1 MNVNRILVADDE
13 EGVRELFKVIAEEE
27 GYQCYLAKDGLQAV
41 QMAKT
46 HLPDVIVL
54 DVRMPELNGLEVF
67 ERIKENM
74 IDSPV
79 IFITAFG
86 SSDLAIEAMKNGAH
100 NYLTKP
106 FDIEEIRIV
115 IRKALELRSLT
126 NEVAILKSG
135 NSQMTDTGEMIGKSS
150 IMREI
155 FKSIGKISQNTAPIL
170 LLGEHGSGKEMI
182 ARKIFETAS
191 TGSQK
196 FYLVNCYHD
205 DSLFLTEIAKVQKD
219 KPNTVFL
226 RNIEL
231 LSLSSQGI
239 LMETLQ
245 QKKNWR
251 IIASSTTLIG
261 QFIKEGKF
269 REDLYY
275 FLNVCPLDVPPLR
288 ARKEDL
294 PELSL
299 YFLRK
304 YSMRYGKILN
314 GFSKDALAMIQNY
327 DWPGNLNELENAI
340 AHCAIA
346 SSGSLISKDDLPV
359 SLQEKK
365 NEEKGNKNKTYFAGM
380 SLSDSV
386 RQFEKEM
393 IGEVL
398 LVTHGNK
405 TKTAELLGISR
416 RSLFNKMRDYDLLK
430 DNETEIN

>member
-27 GYQCYLAKDGLQAV
+27 GYQIYLAKDGLQAV
-41 QMAKT
+41 QMAKAY
-46 HLPDVIVL
+46 LPDVIVL
-54 DVRMPELNGLEVF
+54 DVRMPELTGIEVF

-74 IDSPV
+74 IDAPV

-86 SSDLAIEAMKNGAH
+86 SSDLAIDAMKKGAH

-135 NSQMTDTGEMIGKSS
+135 ASITADTSDLIGKSPL
-150 IMREI
+150 MQEI
-155 FKSIGKISQNTAPIL
+155 YKTIGKMAHSTAPVL
-170 LLGEHGSGKEMI
+170 LLGENGSGKEVI
-182 ARKIFETAS
+182 ARKIFEAS
-191 TGSQK
+191 ASGVQK
-196 FYLVNCYHD
+196 FILLNCYTD
-205 DSLFLTEIAKVQKD
+205 DSLFMTEMAKLQKD
-219 KPNTVFL
+219 KPNTVFF
-226 RNIEL
+226 RNINL
-231 LSLSSQGI
+231 LSLNAQGV

-251 IIASSTTLIG
+251 IIASSSQDLLLRS
-261 QFIKEGKF
+261 KEGKF

-275 FLNVCPLDVPPLR
+275 YLNVIPMQVPSLR
-288 ARKEDL
+288 DRREDL
-294 PELSL
+294 QDLAH

-304 YSMRYGKILN
+304 YSLRYGKVLN
-314 GFSKDALAMIQNY
+314 GFTRDAMDIIQSY
-327 DWPGNLNELENAI
+327 DWPGNLNEMENAI
-340 AHCAIA
+340 AHGAIA
-346 SSGSLISKDDLPV
+346 CTGSLLSRSDLPISV
-359 SLQEKK
+359 QEKK
-365 NEEKGNKNKTYFAGM
+365 VDEKNGKSKTYYAGL
-380 SLSDSV
+380 SLNDAV

-393 IGEVL
+393 ILEVL
-398 LVTHGNK
+398 QTTHGNK